1 MLPLQYNRRH
11 LSMQGSTMALRRG
24 VLRLLA
30 ILAVCAIGFVPGA
43 PVSGQSS
50 SDSSPLDT
58 GLQMLQGLSSEQ
70 RDSIMNQLGGAG
82 GNSGASIGGGSQS
95 LGGRD
100 RQNDQQ

>member
-30 ILAVCAIGFVPGA
+30 ILAVSAIGFVPCA

-58 GLQMLQGLSSEQ
+58 GLQMLQGLSSDQ
-70 RDSIMNQLGGAG
+70 RDSIMNQIGGGTSGMG
-82 GNSGASIGGGSQS
+82 GGIGGGSQS
-95 LGGRD
+95 AGGRD
-100 RQNDQQ
+100 RQNDQR